1 MFKSI
6 QNRLFSA
13 NRAVGVRISSSLLLY
28 SIASIFIALVT
39 WSAFAE
45 IDTVTR
51 ATGKVIP
58 SGRLQVI
65 QSLEG
70 GIFESISV
78 RAGQPVK
85 KGDVVATLSTVQLG
99 ADLNTRSQQLFNAKA
114 KAARFKALA
123 ADKTPAFGVELERA
137 APDLIAS
144 ERAAFETSRAQ
155 FEAQQDVI
163 RAQMTQR
170 ELERRE
176 ARVSRDSA
184 LNTLEMMA
192 NERKLIAELV
202 QKGLEPR
209 LELIRLDRAISD
221 ARGRYDAAN
230 VAISRIESSISEMK
244 SRLNASVR
252 QFRSEAQNEYN
263 QAMAEVNAM
272 TQSMPALQDRVNRSE
287 LRSPVDGVV
296 NRVLFSTVGA
306 VLKPGEL
313 VAEVVPSDDDLLVE
327 AMVDPRDIAFVAVG
341 QPAKVKVTAYDYAIY
356 GSLEGEVLEISPD
369 VFVLNDKG
377 QSAYQVKIKT
387 QKPEPGSRAE
397 KISIMPGMQAQIDI
411 VNGSKTVMQ
420 YLSKPLVSVKEN
432 AFKER

>member
-1 MFKSI
+1 MFKAI
-6 QNRLFSA
+6 QNRLFST

-78 RAGQPVK
+78 RAGQTVK
-85 KGDVVATLSTVQLG
+85 KGDVIATLSTVQLG

-123 ADKTPAFGVELERA
+123 ADKTPVFGVELERA

-209 LELIRLDRAISD
+209 LELIRLDRAIAD

-272 TQSMPALQDRVNRSE
+272 TQSIPALQDRVNRSE

>member
-1 MFKSI
+1 MFKAI

-209 LELIRLDRAISD
+209 LELIRLDRAIAD